1 MIQSLQEWRIEF
13 NAMDETFQLQL
24 CKPSMNQYE
33 SLMQRKHTF
42 YSRTTEIHRVTS
54 FSLKVD
60 WIRRALISYH
70 ELFSGNPTQILVSC
84 KIWIL
89 AF

>member
-1 MIQSLQEWRIEF
+1 
-13 NAMDETFQLQL
+13 MDETFQLQL

-60 WIRRALISYH
+60 
-70 ELFSGNPTQILVSC
+70 
-84 KIWIL
+84 
-89 AF
+89 